1 MLGRQALAVTVM
13 TATMVVT
20 TATTA
25 DAVDVAMA
33 PVAMWRMN
41 EGSGAR
47 VMFDSSGHGLNGSI
61 GREVQT
67 GMTGSGAVGYRFERL
82 QPDTPPPHP
91 AHIIT
96 VPDNSMLDP
105 GNRDYAVTIR
115 LRTRY
120 QFGNIVQKGQ
130 ATVAGGNWKFQI
142 PNGIVQCL
150 FRGSAGSIIVSAHH
164 RINDGNW
171 HTVRCDRTANRVAM
185 TVDGTGEAYRN
196 GTTGTISNTWPVSIG
211 GKVNCDQVKVGCDY
225 YAGDLDQVEIDAR

>member
-1 MLGRQALAVTVM
+1 
-13 TATMVVT
+13 MVVA

-25 DAVDVAMA
+25 AAAGTAADTAGS
-33 PVAMWRMN
+33 PVAIWNMH
-41 EGSGAR
+41 EGPGAR
-47 VMFDSSGHGLNGSI
+47 VMLDSSGHRLNGSI
-61 GREVQT
+61 GGEVQT
-67 GMTGSGAVGYRFERL
+67 GGFYRFARL

-96 VPDNSMLDP
+96 VPDNAMLDP

-120 QFGNIVQKGQ
+120 HFGNIVQKGQ
-130 ATVAGGNWKFQI
+130 ATVPGGNWKFQI

-164 RINDGNW
+164 AINDGAW
-171 HTVRCDRTANRVAM
+171 HTVRCARTANRVAM

-196 GTTGTISNTWPVSIG
+196 GATGTIANSWPVTIG
-211 GKVNCDQVKVGCDY
+211 GKVACDQVKVGCDY
-225 YAGDLDQVEIDAR
+225 YAGDLGAVEIDAR